1 MRRAHLINPFGTG
14 AMSTLVNGV
23 SVITASLDAWF
34 HDFNGHEVPVEEM
47 EVVDWRLME
56 KLKVNALRLPPRQ
69 LDDPF
74 SWNRNQRS
82 LPTSF
87 VPVLRFPSWNK
98 CQFCNTLTQLPTSF
112 AGTATCS
119 NPTCNSK
126 SIYQASIVVVCEKGH
141 LDDFPWSAWAHKDP
155 YTNCKGPLKLT
166 TSGGGSLSNQ
176 FVSCTVHDR
185 AKRSLQNIVGAQVDS
200 QGLTRSN
207 LSRML
212 STPGDEYK
220 CTGNRPWA
228 SEYETCDANP
238 VAVLRTSSNVYFGLV
253 ESSIYIPPKGNYAS
267 PALLRLLNQPIW
279 RIKIQNSQQFVQI
292 SPQVL
297 RQMDQDSGSLERF
310 IDEDLDL
317 ALQELVPNYE
327 SSSESSLGESEHSR
341 LDEFDLFV
349 RDEVP
354 HPFLKVSTPYE
365 QFDIEE
371 ISKIRRI
378 DTLCETRALRG
389 FTRLKSD
396 TVALEDGK
404 KMLFSKRQTER
415 INWLPAYQVR
425 GEGIF
430 IELNQELVQKWST
443 LDSVKQRTNRIINR
457 VNSGDIRPSLVCEE
471 IDPGYFLIHT
481 LSHLLIRQLIFDSGY
496 STASLRERMYV
507 DKRNSVTRYGSLI
520 YTAAGDSEGTLGGL
534 VALAEG
540 KKFSE
545 LLQSALESARW
556 CSTDPVCLELGGQGQ
571 GPDLCNLA
579 ACHTCALLPETS
591 CEDMNKF
598 LDRALLIG
606 DPNDASVGFFQKLL
620 S

>member
-47 EVVDWRLME
+47 EVVDWRLKE

-141 LDDFPWSAWAHKDP
+141 LDDFPWSSWAHKDP

-176 FVSCTVHDR
+176 FVSCTVHDG

-220 CTGNRPWA
+220 CTGYRPWA

-371 ISKIRRI
+371 ISEGRRI
-378 DTLCETRALRG
+378 DTLCEARA
-389 FTRLKSD
+389 
-396 TVALEDGK
+396 
-404 KMLFSKRQTER
+404 
-415 INWLPAYQVR
+415 
-425 GEGIF
+425 
-430 IELNQELVQKWST
+430 
-443 LDSVKQRTNRIINR
+443 
-457 VNSGDIRPSLVCEE
+457 
-471 IDPGYFLIHT
+471 
-481 LSHLLIRQLIFDSGY
+481 
-496 STASLRERMYV
+496 
-507 DKRNSVTRYGSLI
+507 
-520 YTAAGDSEGTLGGL
+520 
-534 VALAEG
+534 
-540 KKFSE
+540 
-545 LLQSALESARW
+545 
-556 CSTDPVCLELGGQGQ
+556 
-571 GPDLCNLA
+571 
-579 ACHTCALLPETS
+579 
-591 CEDMNKF
+591 
-598 LDRALLIG
+598 
-606 DPNDASVGFFQKLL
+606 
-620 S
+620 

>member
-47 EVVDWRLME
+47 EVVDWRLKE

-141 LDDFPWSAWAHKDP
+141 LDDFPWSSWAHKDP

-176 FVSCTVHDR
+176 FVSCTVHDG

-220 CTGNRPWA
+220 CTGYRPWA

-430 IELNQELVQKWST
+430 IELNQDLVQKWST

>member
-74 SWNRNQRS
+74 SWNRNHRS

-155 YTNCKGPLKLT
+155 YTSCKGPLKLT

-176 FVSCTVHDR
+176 FVSCTIHEG
-185 AKRSLQNIVGAQVDS
+185 AKRSLQNIVGTQIDS
-200 QGLTRSN
+200 QGLNRSN

-212 STPGDEYK
+212 STPGHEYK
-220 CTGNRPWA
+220 CTGYRPWA
-228 SEYETCDANP
+228 SEYEACEANP

-297 RQMDQDSGSLERF
+297 RQMDQDSGSLKRF

-327 SSSESSLGESEHSR
+327 SISESSLGESAHSR

-354 HPFLKVSTPYE
+354 HPFLKVSTPYD

-371 ISKIRRI
+371 ISKIRRV

-396 TVALEDGK
+396 SVELEDGK

-430 IELNQELVQKWST
+430 IELNQDLVQNWSS
-443 LDSVKQRTNRIINR
+443 LNSVKHRTNRIINR

-507 DKRNSVTRYGSLI
+507 DRRNSITRYGSLI

-540 KKFSE
+540 KKFSD

-571 GPDLCNLA
+571 GPELCNLA

-598 LDRALLIG
+598 LDRGLLIG
-606 DPNDASVGFFQKLL
+606 DPNDSSVGFFQNIL

>member
-34 HDFNGHEVPVEEM
+34 HDFNGHDVPLEEI

-56 KLKVNALRLPPRQ
+56 KLKVSGLRLPPRQ
-69 LDDPF
+69 LDDPY

-98 CQFCNTLTQLPTSF
+98 CQYCNTLTQLPTSF
-112 AGTATCS
+112 AGTAVCS

-126 SIYQASIVVVCEKGH
+126 SIYQASIVVVCENGH

-176 FVSCTVHDR
+176 FVSCTVHES
-185 AKRSLQNIVGAQVDS
+185 AKRSLQNIVGTQVDN
-200 QGLTRSN
+200 QGAARSN

-212 STPGDEYK
+212 SSPGDEYK
-220 CTGNRPWA
+220 CAGHRPWA
-228 SEYETCDANP
+228 SEYEACDANP

-267 PALLRLLNQPIW
+267 PTLLRMLNQPIW
-279 RIKIQNSQQFVQI
+279 RIKIQNSQQFVAI

-297 RQMDQDSGSLERF
+297 RQMDQDTGSLNRF
-310 IDEDLDL
+310 VDEDLDL
-317 ALQELVPNYE
+317 ALQELVPNYATN
-327 SSSESSLGESEHSR
+327 SETSLSESEHSR

-354 HPFLKVSTPYE
+354 HPFLKVSKPYE
-365 QFDIEE
+365 AISLDE

-396 TVALEDGK
+396 TVGLDDGK
-404 KMLFSKRQTER
+404 KMLFSKRHSGK

-430 IELNQELVQKWST
+430 LELNQDLVQKWSN
-443 LDSVKQRTNRIINR
+443 LDSVKQRTKRIINR
-457 VNSGDIRPSLVCEE
+457 VNAGEIRPSSVCEE

-507 DKRNSVTRYGSLI
+507 DKRGSIPRYGSLI

-540 KKFSE
+540 KKFNE
-545 LLQSALESARW
+545 LLKGALESARW

-571 GPDLCNLA
+571 GPELCNLA

-606 DPNDASVGFFQKLL
+606 DPNDASVGYFQKILN
-620 S
+620 